1 MRLMRRLIVVVKVVT
16 ALACASTMPKRNADK
31 LGHVRG
37 ATNMRRKK
45 LPTIAAADLH
55 G

>member
-1 MRLMRRLIVVVKVVT
+1 
-16 ALACASTMPKRNADK
+16 MPQRNADK
-31 LGHVRG
+31 LANNGG
-37 ATNMRRKK
+37 AANIRRQN